1 MELIS
6 HDQTSQEP
14 RKLKEK
20 KRKRRI
26 LSTCILSKRV
36 KYKRNEKSA
45 CLYYPFSN
53 KETRLR

>member
-1 MELIS
+1 MELIL
-6 HDQTSQEP
+6 HDRTSQEP

-20 KRKRRI
+20 RKRRI
-26 LSTCILSKRV
+26 LSTCMLSKRV

-45 CLYYPFSN
+45 CLYYPCFN